1 MASTRGVHA
10 VLIVA
15 MAAALVGCGATSIFD
30 REQCGRLGQRC
41 CELQVEEYKF
51 VEICEGGDLYCLN
64 FPSEDFDTSDGGS
77 FDGNSSSSGG
87 GSGGGDGGQP
97 LSLCLPLPDGCGE
110 AGGVCC
116 PLTGNKTNG
125 SLRCQADNSICMAPQ
140 SDTIYGLLTY
150 ELYTQLGQ
158 DPQASLSGEV
168 ALSLWGTCQT
178 FDPQQCGTPG
188 SLCGASLAPPGPQ
201 CPEDARDCPDGYYC
215 QVQEG
220 QYEEFGLCA
229 AIPEGCGEL
238 GAACCGAG
246 NYSQGSYRT
255 PFCWGA
261 DVFCAARADNVRQ
274 AKCMQLPRSP
284 QDCGAAGGPCCPAAA
299 GLITDKELPPLCQ
312 ARRRRCCWREGSYCD
327 VGGDV
332 VVAPGES
339 AGSCVENPAN
349 CGGIAKP
356 CCVVNGRS
364 GLLYT
369 CDDGFFCPD
378 AEEGA
383 VSGGD
388 GATTGG
394 VLMAAAGAGDR
405 VCQECTPLVP
415 AKYQTVCGYGL
426 DSGNNNEDE
435 DYYCNADDYYC
446 PGDYAPAPAPGPYSD
461 SVQPGGAAAQA
472 PALPPA
478 VEELPPLG
486 PPTPARAPASG
497 PAQQPA
503 PGPSPDLGIA
513 ELEAPPQPPTAAPPA
528 LAPAPAPTPSQP
540 PAAAPSPAPV
550 DALVP
555 APGPA
560 PDNIL
565 PPLPGPAAAPS
576 GPELQPA
583 PAPQPA
589 SAQPPAAEPAMPAP
603 STAPAQPPSPLPTP
617 SPSPSLGIAEE
628 PASPAPAPA
637 PSQTPA
643 PSLAPA
649 QQPAPP
655 GSPPSPADEDWSSL
669 DWIFEEL
676 QQAVEGKGGQEPAG
690 APRPTP
696 APAPAPT
703 PSPGS
708 EQGSE
713 GDGAQDGGQEDGSGD
728 GDGDGESNDSDESDG
743 GEGDNGDEE
752 GSSSSAGKGEEEDS
766 SGQEEGSSG
775 DEDDSSGQEE
785 GSSGDEEDSS
795 GKEGDSSSSSG
806 SDQEDDSSGRR
817 CSQRRLFAGKEMQD
831 TTEDPPLHINDLPEC
846 LLLEVFRQLS
856 KLPPV
861 TAPEEEA
868 LYTRKL
874 PFKTFDSPGE
884 VHPGLRSYPFLAQ
897 VCRHWRQALEGP
909 AALQLWEELVVDVGH
924 ELVTAVHVPVAWSD
938 VRPSDEEFRAAFA
951 AVRLRSHRLVDFVR
965 ARRRV
970 LRRLVLVNSEGYWA
984 EDGEFVP
991 VNSKHSVN
999 LGTLGILL
1007 GVLADGLKELHIGHC
1022 NDLFASGSPLSTI
1035 AMLRGLRSLVLD

>member
-1 MASTRGVHA
+1 MYR
-10 VLIVA
+10 
-15 MAAALVGCGATSIFD
+15 
-30 REQCGRLGQRC
+30 R
-41 CELQVEEYKF
+41 
-51 VEICEGGDLYCLN
+51 
-64 FPSEDFDTSDGGS
+64 
-77 FDGNSSSSGG
+77 
-87 GSGGGDGGQP
+87 
-97 LSLCLPLPDGCGE
+97 
-110 AGGVCC
+110 
-116 PLTGNKTNG
+116 
-125 SLRCQADNSICMAPQ
+125 
-140 SDTIYGLLTY
+140 
-150 ELYTQLGQ
+150 
-158 DPQASLSGEV
+158 
-168 ALSLWGTCQT
+168 
-178 FDPQQCGTPG
+178 
-188 SLCGASLAPPGPQ
+188 
-201 CPEDARDCPDGYYC
+201 YYC

-312 ARRRRCCWREGSYCD
+312 ARRRRCCWRVRMQRQQRHMLPRCRAGAGIPGQRFGGAWQRLTACAAPCCPPGRPLQEGSYCD

-415 AKYQTVCGYGL
+415 AKYQVTWGVKKGFALARTPRLGCLVLAAGGVLVAERAASAWRLPRRPCLPADCLRVWPGL
-426 DSGNNNEDE
+426 GQQQRGRGLLLQRRCERPWCLSAGAAHRHRLAAAMHVGWPAAMHRPARAQAQNHAALLP
-435 DYYCNADDYYC
+435 CHTWAQDYYC

-806 SDQEDDSSGRR
+806 SDQEDDSSGE
-817 CSQRRLFAGKEMQD
+817 GD
-831 TTEDPPLHINDLPEC
+831 TTE
-846 LLLEVFRQLS
+846 
-856 KLPPV
+856 
-861 TAPEEEA
+861 TA
-868 LYTRKL
+868 
-874 PFKTFDSPGE
+874 DS
-884 VHPGLRSYPFLAQ
+884 
-897 VCRHWRQALEGP
+897 
-909 AALQLWEELVVDVGH
+909 
-924 ELVTAVHVPVAWSD
+924 
-938 VRPSDEEFRAAFA
+938 SDEE
-951 AVRLRSHRLVDFVR
+951 ST
-965 ARRRV
+965 
-970 LRRLVLVNSEGYWA
+970 E
-984 EDGEFVP
+984 
-991 VNSKHSVN
+991 
-999 LGTLGILL
+999 
-1007 GVLADGLKELHIGHC
+1007 
-1022 NDLFASGSPLSTI
+1022 NDQ
-1035 AMLRGLRSLVLD
+1035 